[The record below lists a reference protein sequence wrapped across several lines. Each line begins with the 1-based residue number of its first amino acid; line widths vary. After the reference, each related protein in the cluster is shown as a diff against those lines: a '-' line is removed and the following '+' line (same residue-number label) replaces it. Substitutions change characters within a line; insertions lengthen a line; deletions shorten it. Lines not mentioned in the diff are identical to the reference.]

1 MNTKTIKLDIN
12 KKIFETITAKQGDTK
27 SRFILFNL
35 YDGISAGL
43 SLPWRHGCKT

>member
-12 KKIFETITAKQGDTK
+12 KKLYETITAKQRDTK

-35 YDGISAGL
+35 YDGLYNLI
-43 SLPWRHGCKT
+43 